1 MRGKS
6 VTDNELNIM
15 VEWCKDGI
23 DTSEIAKRLKLDYS
37 AVWKYLRAKGLVEP
51 KTTENNRVDS
61 DKIEQKLDKFYYD
74 LSKRFSEL
82 EDAVMSET
90 DRLQMLSLESIG
102 YKRKDER
109 TYVNDDGDSKKIIT
123 FISTQQINYK
133 KQDRNGKILDIQ
145 YFNAQTI
152 EAMFGAIKDRG
163 WNYFK

>member
-1 MRGKS
+1 M
-6 VTDNELNIM
+6 
-15 VEWCKDGI
+15 
-23 DTSEIAKRLKLDYS
+23 DYS
-37 AVWKYLRAKGLVEP
+37 SVYKKLREMGLIEA

-61 DKIEQKLDKFYYD
+61 DKIEQKLDQYYYD
-74 LSKRFSEL
+74 LSKRFSDL
-82 EDAVMSET
+82 EDAVISKT

-133 KQDRNGKILDIQ
+133 KQDRNGKILDMQ

-152 EAMFGAIKDRG
+152 EAMFSAIKDRG

>member
-1 MRGKS
+1 MRGKAIS
-6 VTDNELNIM
+6 DNQVNMM
-15 VEWCKDGI
+15 VDWFKEKKDLK
-23 DTSEIAKRLKLDYS
+23 DIAKRLDLDYS
-37 AVWKYLRAKGLVEP
+37 SVYKKLREMGLIEA

-82 EDAVMSET
+82 EDAVISET

-133 KQDRNGKILDIQ
+133 KQDRNGKILDMQ

-152 EAMFGAIKDRG
+152 EAMFSAIKDRG